1 MRKFFLLLPCF
12 LLLCLQMLAQN
23 RVISGR
29 VTDDKGAPVS
39 NASVMVR
46 DTDIGVT
53 ADVNGNFTI
62 NVPPSARALIVSSLN
77 YEAREIALT
86 SANNVSITLSGK
98 NQTMNEVVVTALG
111 IARDKRSLGYAT
123 QNIKNEEL
131 IDRGEVNVVNLLQG
145 KVAGVDI
152 TGASGAAG
160 ASANINIRGIQSFNG
175 NNQPLFVIDGVPIS
189 NDVDRTGNT
198 LQDHQP
204 PNRALDLN
212 VNEVESVN
220 ILKGPAAAIL
230 YGSRAASGA
239 IIITTKRGNA
249 GRGKA
254 RVTFTSSFNQQQVTG
269 FPEFQNKYGGG
280 ANGLYDPVSVFSWGP
295 AFGATPGLNNGLL
308 TATGEVIDYRAY
320 PNNMIDFFEKG
331 NTFENNLNVNGGDAR
346 QNYNFSIANTDQNG
360 ILPNSFY
367 KRTNLGVKFNTPLTE
382 KLSLGASANYVNSR
396 QRGIT
401 QGNGTNSAL
410 FTLFSVPRSFN
421 LPAYRNNYKNPDGT
435 NNWPLSSTRNNPYFG
450 AFEDPVNSTVHRA
463 IGNIRLDYNVL
474 NWLSVAYRLGVDAY
488 TDRRKKIV
496 AINSFAAPGG
506 AGRVIE
512 DNFFRSELNGD
523 LLISAKKNNFLTNGL
538 NANLL
543 LGQNINNRTYQNV
556 YIQAD
561 SLSIPNYYNVA
572 NASKFDQSGE
582 TNNVRRLLGYYA
594 QLSLAYNNYLFVEL
608 TGRVDQSSTLPKA
621 NNTFFY
627 PGISTSFVFTDALQ
641 IKSNVL
647 SYGKLRASVAKVGKD
662 ADPFL
667 LDNVYVTGGFGNNVA
682 QFGFPFGTIPG
693 WGQSS
698 RIANNELTPEFTT
711 SYEGGIN
718 IGFFNNRLS
727 LDAAYFYTSSTD
739 QIVNVGVPAST
750 GFLTKTANVGKMTNQ
765 GVELLINARPLAS
778 KRFSWDVSANFT
790 RIRNKVVEIGG
801 GITSFSI
808 NGNRFTGALP
818 TIMEGQPYGVIVGN
832 KWQRSPDGQL
842 LINPA
847 NGLPL
852 GTVAGQVI
860 ADPNR
865 DFIAGLTNTFNYGKV
880 SFSFL
885 WDYKQGGDIV
895 SWGVIGYR
903 NLGALKIQGEDR
915 DLPRIFPG
923 VIETTDGKYVPNNIQ
938 IPAQTYWVGM
948 GQTSGAGD
956 MGVFDATV
964 LRLRE
969 VSLSVDI
976 PGTIAGRKIFS
987 GARFTVFGRNLFYY
1001 APNAPFDPEINTQG
1015 AGNLRGLELQSAP
1028 TTRSL
1033 GASLRVSF

>member
-1 MRKFFLLLPCF
+1 
-12 LLLCLQMLAQN
+12 LCLQLLAQN
-23 RVISGR
+23 RVITGR
-29 VTDDKGAPVS
+29 ITDDKGNAVP
-39 NASVMVR
+39 NASVLVKG
-46 DTDIGVT
+46 TTIGVT
-53 ADVNGNFTI
+53 SDEDGNFSITA
-62 NVPPSARALIVSSLN
+62 PPSARALQVTSLN
-77 YEAREIALT
+77 FEAREIAIT
-86 SANNVSITLSGK
+86 NANAIAVTLSGK
-98 NQTMNEVVVTALG
+98 TQALNEVVVTALG
-111 IARDKRSLGYAT
+111 ITRDKRSLGYAT

-131 IDRGEVNVVNLLQG
+131 VDRGEVNVVNLLQG

-152 TGASGAAG
+152 TGASGSAG

-212 VNEVESVN
+212 VNEIESVN

-249 GRGKA
+249 GKGKA
-254 RVTFTSSFNQQQVTG
+254 KVTFTSSFNQQKVIG
-269 FPEFQNKYGGG
+269 FPEFQNEYGGG

-295 AFGATPGLNNGLL
+295 RFGATPGLNNGLL
-308 TATGEVIDYRAY
+308 TATGETVDYRAY
-320 PNNMIDFFEKG
+320 PNNLIDFFEKG
-331 NTFENNLNVNGGDAR
+331 NSFENNLNINGGDAR
-346 QNYNFSIANTDQNG
+346 QNYNFSIANADQTG
-360 ILPNSFY
+360 ILPNTFF

-401 QGNGTNSAL
+401 QGNGTTSAL
-410 FTLFSVPRSFN
+410 FSLFSIPRSFN
-421 LPAYRNNYKNPDGT
+421 LPAYKNNYKNPDGT
-435 NNWPLSSTRNNPYFG
+435 NNWPLSAVRNNPYFG

-474 NWLSVAYRLGVDAY
+474 DWLSVAYRLGIDAY

-496 AINSFAAPGG
+496 AINSFAVPG
-506 AGRVIE
+506 AVGRVIE

-523 LLISAKKNNFLTNGL
+523 LIITAKKDNILTSGL
-538 NANLL
+538 NANIL
-543 LGQNINNRTYQNV
+543 LGQNINNRTFQNV

-594 QLSLAYNNYLFVEL
+594 QLSLSYNNYLFVEL
-608 TGRVDQSSTLPKA
+608 TGRIDQSSTLPKA

-627 PGISTSFVFTDALQ
+627 PGVSTSFVFTDALK
-641 IKSNVL
+641 ISSPVL
-647 SYGKLRASVAKVGKD
+647 SYGKLRASVARVGKD
-662 ADPFL
+662 ADPYL
-667 LDNVYVTGGFGNNVA
+667 LDNVFVTGGFGNNVA
-682 QFGFPFGTIPG
+682 QFAFPFGTTPG
-693 WGQSS
+693 WSQSS
-698 RIANNELTPEFTT
+698 RIANDRLTPEFTA

-718 IGFFNNRLS
+718 IGLFNNKLS
-727 LDAAYFYTSSTD
+727 IDAAYFYTASTD
-739 QIVNVGVPAST
+739 QIVNVGVAAST
-750 GFLTKTANVGKMTNQ
+750 GFLSKTANVGKMTNQ
-765 GVELLINARPLAS
+765 GVELLINARLFTT
-778 KRFSWDVSANFT
+778 KKFSWEVTGNFT

-818 TIMEGQPYGVIVGN
+818 TIMEGKPYGVIVGN
-832 KWQRSPDGQL
+832 KYQRSPDGQL

-852 GTVAGQVI
+852 GTLAGQVI

-865 DFIAGLTNTFNYGKV
+865 DFQAGLTNSFRYGKL

-885 WDYKQGGDIV
+885 WDYKHGGDIV

-903 NLGALKIQGEDR
+903 NLGALKIQGQDR
-915 DLPRIFPG
+915 DQPRIFPG
-923 VIETTDGKYVPNNIQ
+923 VIETADKKYIPNTIQ

-969 VSLSVDI
+969 VSLGVDI
-976 PGTIAGRKIFS
+976 PGTIAGRKLFS
-987 GARFTVFGRNLFYY
+987 GARLTVYGRNLFFF

-1015 AGNLRGLELQSAP
+1015 AGNLRGLELQSTP
-1028 TTRSL
+1028 TTRNL
-1033 GASLRVSF
+1033 GASLRISF